1 MIHIK
6 VDNIPAQ
13 VLTARKLSQLGY
25 ETIPYIKGAEV
36 FVAVV
41 ATNVD
46 AIKSHMHQYDIEY
59 ISAEQKRR

>member
-13 VLTARKLSQLGY
+13 VLTAQKLAQLGY
-25 ETIPYIKGAEV
+25 ETIPYINRGEL
-36 FVAVV
+36 FVAVIANNV
-41 ATNVD
+41 A
-46 AIKSHMHQYDIEY
+46 AIEFNMRQYNIEY